1 MPHRG
6 QTRKMWGGYAQLG
19 RFLNEWWSVIPAPLE
34 VVGCM
39 AYVDPDT
46 PGRSDQQWEYTIGAN
61 WYLNGHRHKF
71 TLDYSL
77 LDYEEG
83 AASDSEKRFRL
94 QRELSL

>member
-1 MPHRG
+1 
-6 QTRKMWGGYAQLG
+6 MWGGYAQLG

-94 QRELSL
+94 QWELSL